1 MNTQPFTQVSGIAA
15 PLMTANIDTD
25 VIIRIERLADM
36 SRDNLGKY
44 AFEALRYSPEGTENP
59 GFILNQEGFRG
70 SPILIA
76 GANFGCGSSREGA
89 VSAILALGIRCVI
102 SSSFGDI
109 FYGNCFQNGLLPAIV
124 GEDDIASLAR
134 EAMSSRKPTTVDLVR
149 RIVISP
155 EGVEMPFA
163 IDALRRQALLEGLD
177 DIGLTLKSSS
187 EIDAWQAEDRKR
199 RPWIWSLPGRGEG
212 SRKSEA
218 EEGLV

>member
-1 MNTQPFTQVSGIAA
+1 MNMEPFTQVRGIAA
-15 PLMTANIDTD
+15 PLMATNIDTD

-36 SRDNLGKY
+36 SRGNLAKY
-44 AFEALRYSPEGTENP
+44 AFEALRYSPEGAENP
-59 GFILNQEGFRG
+59 SFILNQPAFRG
-70 SPILIA
+70 SPILVA

-89 VSAILALGIRCVI
+89 VSALLALGIRCVI

-109 FYGNCFQNGLLPAIV
+109 FYGNCFQNGLLPAV
-124 GEDDIASLAR
+124 VSEEALASLAR
-134 EAMSSRKPTTVDLVR
+134 ESSSSQKPTTVDLVR

-155 EGVEMPFA
+155 EGVEIPFA

-199 RPWIWSLPGRGEG
+199 RPWIWTQTMGT
-212 SRKSEA
+212 K
-218 EEGLV
+218 EGLA

>member
-15 PLMTANIDTD
+15 PLMTANIDTN

-36 SRDNLGKY
+36 SRDNLSKY
-44 AFEALRYSPEGTENP
+44 AFEALRYTPEGAENP
-59 GFILNQEGFRG
+59 SFSLNQVGFRG

-89 VSAILALGIRCVI
+89 VSALLALGIRCVI

-124 GEDDIASLAR
+124 GEDATGSLAR
-134 EAMSSRKPTTVDLVR
+134 ESVASRKPTTVDLVR

-155 EGVEMPFA
+155 EGREIIFA
-163 IDALRRQALLEGLD
+163 IDAMRRQALLEGVD
-177 DIGLTLKSSS
+177 DIGFTLKSST

-199 RPWIWSLPGRGEG
+199 RPWIWAFPGREEA
-212 SRKSEA
+212 SRKMEA
-218 EEGLV
+218 KKGLA